1 MPFGF
6 RDLVDT
12 MLVETGGEQ
21 PGAAILGRICES
33 LLRFS
38 GADAASLLV
47 EQDGEATRCLAHVS
61 QAGVRS
67 GAGAGPGAVF
77 ETSERPEADLV
88 PEVVLRAVLSGS
100 VAAPAESC
108 TRGGSFWTGDTAKP
122 ILLRDPAEHGPGMR
136 TVIIGGSY
144 PSLAVVRIPISRRA
158 RGAFI
163 LASLRRDYFNFEDI
177 LTFETVG
184 QTLGVA
190 FAHQRA
196 QWALRER
203 VKELTCL
210 YGIAAVSGRPGV
222 VLEDCLREIAALLPP
237 AWQYPE
243 VTAARIVL
251 DGREFLTPGFTDA
264 PARLSAAIVVNAV
277 ERGAVEVVYT
287 RRPPG
292 KDGDP
297 FLEEERSLIDEVA
310 RRVSLIVERREAE
323 VEAARLQEQLRHAE
337 RLATVGQLSAGV
349 AHELN
354 EPLAAVLGFAELVK
368 TAPDLPGA
376 AADDVDRIIKAA
388 LHAREIIR
396 KLMIFTRQMPTTKVA
411 CDLNQ
416 IARES
421 LYFLES
427 RCRTQGIDLSR
438 QLEEG
443 LPLVMADPSQIQ
455 QALVNLVV
463 NAIQATPS
471 GGAIK
476 VSTRSEADRVVLA
489 VEDTGPGMTPD
500 VQRKLF
506 TPFFTTKDVGQ
517 GTGLGLA
524 VVHGIVA
531 AHGGTVDVRSGVGAG
546 STFEIAIP
554 VERPAPDP
562 LEAR

>member
-1 MPFGF
+1 
-6 RDLVDT
+6 
-12 MLVETGGEQ
+12 
-21 PGAAILGRICES
+21 
-33 LLRFS
+33 
-38 GADAASLLV
+38 
-47 EQDGEATRCLAHVS
+47 DGQATRCLAHVS
-61 QAGVRS
+61 ENSVRAD
-67 GAGAGPGAVF
+67 AGAGPRAG
-77 ETSERPEADLV
+77 PEARDVPGEGLV
-88 PEVVLRAVLSGS
+88 PEIVLRAVLSGG

-108 TRGGSFWTGDTAKP
+108 TRGGSYWTGDTAKP
-122 ILLRDPAEHGPGMR
+122 ILLRDPADRGAGVR
-136 TVIIGGSY
+136 TVIVGGNY
-144 PSLAVVRIPISRRA
+144 PSLAVVRVPISRRA
-158 RGAFI
+158 GGAFV
-163 LASLRRDYFNFEDI
+163 LASLRRDYFTLEDI

-210 YGIAAVSGRPGV
+210 YGIAAVAGRPRV
-222 VLEDCLREIAALLPP
+222 ALDDCLREIAALLPP

-243 VTAARIVL
+243 ITAARITL
-251 DGREFLTPGFTDA
+251 DGREYLTHGFTDA
-264 PARLSAAIVVNAV
+264 PDRLSARIVVNGA
-277 ERGAVEVVYT
+277 ERGAVDVVYT
-287 RRPPG
+287 RSAPG
-292 KDGDP
+292 KDHDP
-297 FLEEERSLIDEVA
+297 FLDEERSLITEVG
-310 RRVSLIVERREAE
+310 RRVSLIVERSEADL
-323 VEAARLQEQLRHAE
+323 EAARLQEQLRHAE

-368 TAPDLPGA
+368 AAPDLPGA

-416 IARES
+416 IIREG

-427 RCRTQGIDLSR
+427 RCRTQGIEVKR
-438 QLEEG
+438 HLEED

-463 NAIQATPS
+463 NAIQAMPA
-471 GGAIK
+471 GGALK
-476 VSTRSEADRVVLA
+476 VDTRSEADRVVFA

-524 VVHGIVA
+524 VVHGIVT
-531 AHGGTVDVRSGVGAG
+531 AHGGTVDVRSGVGTG

-554 VERPAPDP
+554 IGRSAPAGPV
-562 LEAR
+562 EAR